1 MKIRNS
7 MEQSVCV
14 LLMLAMERDH
24 RPVKSHV
31 LSTILGVSDAY
42 LRKVM
47 RRLVNSGLVRSDAS
61 KDGGYTLSRPIDQIS
76 MLDVFNAVEG
86 PQPFFEL
93 SHLARRIFV
102 KGRMVLRSENEVLQV
117 ISDAEDDFRAHLKGY
132 PLSKALEGIQY
143 HNGVMRWE
151 SKMGHMA
158 DADDAASEKDLP
170 GERQIGFDTDAD
182 DGEEESPAGFGN
194 EGEVEC

>member
-117 ISDAEDDFRAHLKGY
+117 ISR
-132 PLSKALEGIQY
+132 
-143 HNGVMRWE
+143 R
-151 SKMGHMA
+151 
-158 DADDAASEKDLP
+158 
-170 GERQIGFDTDAD
+170 
-182 DGEEESPAGFGN
+182 
-194 EGEVEC
+194 